1 MNTKLNLWLVLFAG
15 SLIFSPV
22 LAVSAE
28 EGVEEAAAVEAVVEE
43 AVAEEAVAEEPAAE
57 ETVTE
62 EAAAEPAE
70 AATAATT
77 GAGTVVSINVA
88 EQYVVLDS
96 GVAGEDGVTETAI
109 YYFNEGVK
117 IVKGGQE
124 VTTSD
129 LTEGDKVSIEYST
142 DEDDNKVIN
151 TLTVE

>member
-28 EGVEEAAAVEAVVEE
+28 EAVEEAAAEEAVVEEAAAEEVVVEE
-43 AVAEEAVAEEPAAE
+43 AVAEEA
-57 ETVTE
+57 

-142 DEDDNKVIN
+142 DEDDNKVIS

>member
-28 EGVEEAAAVEAVVEE
+28 EAVEEASAEEAVVEE
-43 AVAEEAVAEEPAAE
+43 AVVEEAAAEVAVAEEA
-57 ETVTE
+57 

-77 GAGTVVSINVA
+77 GSGVVVSINVA

-142 DEDDNKVIN
+142 DEDDNKVIS

>member
-28 EGVEEAAAVEAVVEE
+28 EAVEEAAAEEAVVEE
-43 AVAEEAVAEEPAAE
+43 AVVEEAAAEVAVAEEA
-57 ETVTE
+57 

-77 GAGTVVSINVA
+77 GSGVVVSINVA

-142 DEDDNKVIN
+142 DEDDNKVIS

>member
-1 MNTKLNLWLVLFAG
+1 MVSQVVWQFLCGPLWAVYLLCVLCGFCIWL
-15 SLIFSPV
+15 S
-22 LAVSAE
+22 
-28 EGVEEAAAVEAVVEE
+28 
-43 AVAEEAVAEEPAAE
+43 
-57 ETVTE
+57 
-62 EAAAEPAE
+62 
-70 AATAATT
+70 ATAATT